1 MTRTLTAGL
10 ASTVKY
16 VSLVVASLVM
26 ILPIVLIVMGSFK
39 TNQEFLSTGPFTAP
53 ESWTNVSNYVTAFTR
68 GGMARGFVNT
78 VLIFTVAIAGT
89 ILIGAATAYALDR
102 FRFVGR
108 RGVLNLF
115 LLATLVPGV
124 TTQVATFQIINWLGL
139 YDSQAA
145 LILLFM
151 GTDIISIYIFL
162 QFVRSIPRSLDE
174 AATIDGAGHLRIF
187 FRIILPN
194 LKPAIAT
201 VVIIKGIGIYNEFF
215 LPFLYITDPEKR
227 PISTALFAFKGP
239 FGSQWEVISA
249 GVVITIVPIL
259 VLFLFLQR
267 FIYNGFTSGATK

>member
-1 MTRTLTAGL
+1 MTRAL
-10 ASTVKY
+10 AATGKY
-16 VSLVVASLVM
+16 VSLTLASVVML
-26 ILPIVLIVMGSFK
+26 LPLVLIVFGSFK
-39 TNQEFLSTGPFTAP
+39 TGQEFLATNPFAPP
-53 ESWTNVSNYVTAFTR
+53 ESWTNVSNYATAFTR
-68 GGMARGFVNT
+68 GGMLRGFANT
-78 VLIFTVAIAGT
+78 VVIFVAAISGT

-102 FRFVGR
+102 FRFRGR
-108 RGVLNLF
+108 SAVLGLF

-124 TTQVATFQIINWLGL
+124 TTQVATFQIVNGLGL
-139 YDSQAA
+139 YNSRWA

-162 QFVRSIPRSLDE
+162 QFVRAIPRSLDE
-174 AATIDGAGHLRIF
+174 AATIEGAGHLRIF
-187 FRIILPN
+187 FQIILPN

-215 LPFLYITDPEKR
+215 LPFLYLPDPDLR

-267 FIYNGFTSGATK
+267 YIYNGFTSGATK